1 MSADKTLTCTE
12 TPCGKTFNFTEG
24 EQKFYS
30 EKGFAEPRRCPE
42 CRAARKASKTPSA
55 PSAPRR
61 VAPAIEWVNAEAV
74 GANEWVSNKQ
84 KSRRSGGNS
93 RTRRYNDD

>member
-12 TPCGKTFNFTEG
+12 KPCGKTFNFTEG

-42 CRAARKASKTPSA
+42 CRAARKASKGPSTPAA
-55 PSAPRR
+55 PHRIAP
-61 VAPAIEWVNAEAV
+61 VTEWVNEAV
-74 GANEWVSNKQ
+74 GANEWVSNKG
-84 KSRRSGGNS
+84 KSRRGGGGNRS
-93 RTRRYNDD
+93 RHYNDD